1 MRIHL
6 QRVHS
11 ATHGFS
17 HYHTLHFAFAITIG
31 FAFAITI
38 GLPHCGTYRKAHFC
52 ANISTDSV
60 AHRDPQFFTD
70 TISHTD
76 AIGVSN
82 RQPDL
87 IPDGVRLSS
96 G

>member
-6 QRVHS
+6 QRLHS

-31 FAFAITI
+31 LAFAITI
-38 GLPHCGTYRKAHFC
+38 GFPHCGTYRKAHFC
-52 ANISTDSV
+52 ANTSTNSV
-60 AHRDPQFFTD
+60 AHHGPQLFTNI
-70 TISHTD
+70 ISHTD

-82 RQPDL
+82 CQPDL
-87 IPDGVRLSS
+87 IPNRV
-96 G
+96 